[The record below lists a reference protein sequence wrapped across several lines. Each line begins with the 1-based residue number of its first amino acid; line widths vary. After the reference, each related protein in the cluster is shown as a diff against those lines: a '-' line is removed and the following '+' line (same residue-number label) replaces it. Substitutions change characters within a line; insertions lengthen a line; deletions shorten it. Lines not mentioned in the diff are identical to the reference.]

1 MQIIRNINE
10 QNILPCV
17 ATIGFFDG
25 IHRGHQFLLQQVKT
39 LASYKHLC
47 SAVITFPVHPRKVMQ
62 QDYQPQLLTSL
73 EEKCTLLEKQGIDY
87 TILLPFNQEMSKL
100 SAREFMLILQEK
112 LNVKM
117 LVIGYDHRF
126 GHNREEGFDDYV
138 RYGKEMNMQVIQAQA
153 WTQDEA
159 FVSSSMVRKLIGE
172 GNVSKAALC
181 LGTRYTLQGTVVDG
195 YKVGRKIGFPTANI
209 CPLCPEKLLPAN
221 GVYAVWVTLNNQR
234 YKGML
239 NIGQRPT
246 VDNGTD
252 TSIEVHLLNFNEDIY
267 HHTLTLE
274 FVERLREEQRF
285 DSTSQLI
292 EQLKQD
298 AQSVDNLLSSC

>member
-39 LASYKHLC
+39 LASKEHLC

-73 EEKCTLLEKQGIDY
+73 EEKCTLLEKQEIDY

-181 LGTRYTLQGTVVDG
+181 LGARYTLQGTVVDG

-252 TSIEVHLLNFNEDIY
+252 TSIEVHLLNFSEDIY

-298 AQSVDNLLSSC
+298 AQSVDNLLSPC

>member
-39 LASYKHLC
+39 LASNKHLC

-172 GNVSKAALC
+172 GNVSKATLC

-252 TSIEVHLLNFNEDIY
+252 TSIEVHLLNFSEDIY

>member
-25 IHRGHQFLLQQVKT
+25 VHRGHQFLLQQVKE
-39 LASYKHLC
+39 LANNEHLC
-47 SAVITFPVHPRKVMQ
+47 SAVITFPIHPRKVMQ

-73 EEKCTLLEKQGIDY
+73 EEKCTLLEQQEIDY
-87 TILLPFNQEMSKL
+87 TILLPFSQEMSKL

-138 RYGKEMNMQVIQAQA
+138 HYGKEMNMQVIQAQA

-252 TSIEVHLLNFNEDIY
+252 TSIEVHLLNFNKDIY

>member
-39 LASYKHLC
+39 LASKEHLC

-62 QDYQPQLLTSL
+62 QDYQPHLLTSL
-73 EEKCTLLEKQGIDY
+73 EEKCTLLEKQEIDY

-298 AQSVDNLLSSC
+298 AQSVDKLLSSC

>member
-1 MQIIRNINE
+1 MQIIRNLNE

-39 LASYKHLC
+39 LASNKHLC

-73 EEKCTLLEKQGIDY
+73 EEKCTLLEKQEIDY

>member
-39 LASYKHLC
+39 LASKEHLC

-62 QDYQPQLLTSL
+62 QDYQPHLLTSL
-73 EEKCTLLEKQGIDY
+73 EEKCTLLEKQEIDY

-138 RYGKEMNMQVIQAQA
+138 HYGKEMNMQVIQAQA

-209 CPLCPEKLLPAN
+209 CPLCTEKLLPAN

-252 TSIEVHLLNFNEDIY
+252 TSIEVHVLNFSEDIY

>member
-39 LASYKHLC
+39 LASNKHLC

-73 EEKCTLLEKQGIDY
+73 EEKCTLLEKQEIDY

>member
-39 LASYKHLC
+39 LASNKHLC

>member
-39 LASYKHLC
+39 LASKEHLC

-62 QDYQPQLLTSL
+62 QDYQPHLLTSL
-73 EEKCTLLEKQGIDY
+73 EEKCTLLEKQEIDY

-138 RYGKEMNMQVIQAQA
+138 HYGKEMNMQVIQAQA

>member
-39 LASYKHLC
+39 LASNKHLC

-252 TSIEVHLLNFNEDIY
+252 TSIEVHLLNFSEDIY

>member
-39 LASYKHLC
+39 LASKEHLC